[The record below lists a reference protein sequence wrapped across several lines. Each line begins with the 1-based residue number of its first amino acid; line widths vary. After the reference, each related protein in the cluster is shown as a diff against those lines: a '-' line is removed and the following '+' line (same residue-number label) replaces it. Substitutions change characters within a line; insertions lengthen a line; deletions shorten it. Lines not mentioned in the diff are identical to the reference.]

1 MQKLSLINLLM
12 NNFLIKWINQTYI
25 DIIEKENYLN
35 ELDSN
40 IGDGDHGTAILK
52 GISSVKKILNTVDFE
67 IDINIFNKIA
77 KKIRSDMGGASG
89 ILTSIFFEE
98 LSNLNFNKVEIS
110 LIPIFENTVL
120 RIKKR
125 GKVEPGDKSL
135 LDVYNSVYLYLKKNN
150 KIINIYDVIKNS
162 TNSTID
168 MEASVGR
175 AKFLEKKGL
184 GFIDPGA
191 KSTEILLINF
201 FKEILN
207 EKNYK

>member
-1 MQKLSLINLLM
+1 MNRFLIN
-12 NNFLIKWINQTYI
+12 WINQTYL
-25 DIIEKENYLN
+25 DIVEKEKYLN
-35 ELDSN
+35 ELDFN
-40 IGDGDHGTAILK
+40 VGDGDHGTAILK
-52 GISSVKKILNTVDFE
+52 GIHSVKKILDIDDFKFDSNT
-67 IDINIFNKIA
+67 FNLIA
-77 KKIRSDMGGASG
+77 KTMRLEMGGASG

-98 LSNLNFNKVEIS
+98 LSNLKLNKNKVS
-110 LIPIFENTVL
+110 LILVFENTVL

-125 GKVEPGDKSL
+125 GKVEPGNKSL
-135 LDVYNSVYLYLKKNN
+135 LDVYNSVYLYLKQNSD
-150 KIINIYDVIKNS
+150 IINIFDVIRKS

-207 EKNYK
+207 EKNN

>member
-1 MQKLSLINLLM
+1 MYSFLIN
-12 NNFLIKWINQTYI
+12 WINQTYI
-25 DIIEKENYLN
+25 DILEKENYLN

-52 GISSVKKILNTVDFE
+52 GITSVKEILNTVNFKF
-67 IDINIFNKIA
+67 DITTFNQIA
-77 KKIRSDMGGASG
+77 KKIRLEMGGASG

-98 LSNLNFNKVEIS
+98 LSNLNLNKDRIY

-135 LDVYNSVYLYLKKNN
+135 LDVYNSVYLYLKQNN
-150 KIINIYDVIKNS
+150 EIINIYDVIRK
-162 TNSTID
+162 STISTIN

-201 FKEILN
+201 FKEVLN
-207 EKNYK
+207 EKNY

>member
-12 NNFLIKWINQTYI
+12 NSFLTKWINQTYI

>member
-1 MQKLSLINLLM
+1 MYSFLIN
-12 NNFLIKWINQTYI
+12 WINQTYI
-25 DIIEKENYLN
+25 DILEKENYLN

-52 GISSVKKILNTVDFE
+52 GITSVKEILNTVNFKF
-67 IDINIFNKIA
+67 DITTFNQIA
-77 KKIRSDMGGASG
+77 KKIRLEMGGASG

-98 LSNLNFNKVEIS
+98 LSNLNLNKDRIY

-125 GKVEPGDKSL
+125 GKVEPGNKSL
-135 LDVYNSVYLYLKKNN
+135 LDVYNSVYLYLKQNN
-150 KIINIYDVIKNS
+150 EIINIYDVIRKS
-162 TNSTID
+162 TISTID

-201 FKEILN
+201 FKEVLN
-207 EKNYK
+207 EKNY

>member
-1 MQKLSLINLLM
+1 MNRFLIN
-12 NNFLIKWINQTYI
+12 WINQTYF
-25 DIIEKENYLN
+25 DIVEKEKYLN
-35 ELDSN
+35 ELDFN
-40 IGDGDHGTAILK
+40 VGDGDHGTAILK
-52 GISSVKKILNTVDFE
+52 GIYSVKKILN
-67 IDINIFNKIA
+67 IDNFKFDNNTFNLIE
-77 KKIRSDMGGASG
+77 MGGASG

-98 LSNLNFNKVEIS
+98 LSNLKLNKNKVS
-110 LIPIFENTVL
+110 LILVFENTVL

-125 GKVEPGDKSL
+125 GKVEPGNKSL
-135 LDVYNSVYLYLKKNN
+135 LDVYNSVYLYLKQNSD
-150 KIINIYDVIKNS
+150 IINIYDVIRKT

-207 EKNYK
+207 EKNN

>member
-1 MQKLSLINLLM
+1 MNRFLIN
-12 NNFLIKWINQTYI
+12 WINQTYF
-25 DIIEKENYLN
+25 DIVEKEKYLN
-35 ELDSN
+35 ELDFN
-40 IGDGDHGTAILK
+40 VGDGDHGTAILK
-52 GISSVKKILNTVDFE
+52 GIYSVKKILN
-67 IDINIFNKIA
+67 IDNFKFDNNTFNLIA
-77 KKIRSDMGGASG
+77 KTMRLEMGGASG

-98 LSNLNFNKVEIS
+98 LSNLKLNKNKVS
-110 LIPIFENTVL
+110 LILVFENTVL

-125 GKVEPGDKSL
+125 GKVEPGNKSL
-135 LDVYNSVYLYLKKNN
+135 LDVYNSVYLYLKQNSD
-150 KIINIYDVIKNS
+150 IINIYDVIRKT

-207 EKNYK
+207 EKNN

>member
-1 MQKLSLINLLM
+1 M

-207 EKNYK
+207 EKNN

>member
-1 MQKLSLINLLM
+1 MNRFLIN
-12 NNFLIKWINQTYI
+12 WINQTYF
-25 DIIEKENYLN
+25 DIVEKEKYLN
-35 ELDSN
+35 ELDFN
-40 IGDGDHGTAILK
+40 VGDGDHGTAILK
-52 GISSVKKILNTVDFE
+52 GIHSVKKILDIDDFNFDSNT
-67 IDINIFNKIA
+67 FNLIA
-77 KKIRSDMGGASG
+77 KTMRLEMGGASG

-98 LSNLNFNKVEIS
+98 LSNLKLNKNKVS
-110 LIPIFENTVL
+110 LILVFENTVL

-125 GKVEPGDKSL
+125 GKVEPGNKSL
-135 LDVYNSVYLYLKKNN
+135 LDVYNSVYLYLKQNN
-150 KIINIYDVIKNS
+150 EIINIYDVIRKS

-168 MEASVGR
+168 MEALVGR

-207 EKNYK
+207 EKNN